1 MSYILFFL
9 GFVVLIL
16 GANWLVEGAI
26 AIGKKFR
33 LPSIVIGLTI
43 VAIGTSLPELVINVI
58 ASMNGITDLA
68 ISNVL
73 GSNILNVL
81 IILGITALIYPLGI
95 PSPTSKY
102 DIPFGFAVTVILG
115 ILASDSMMLGA
126 DFNMLGFWDGFIFV
140 LLFIGFLIYSLR
152 LGVHNKPEPYT
163 RKFNWLK
170 AILFII
176 LGLAG
181 LYWGGQWIVN
191 GSIDIAS
198 LFGIS
203 EGTVGLTIVAFATSL
218 PELITSIVASVKK
231 NNELAVGNAIG
242 SSIFNITLVLGVS
255 AMITPLPFP
264 TASMLDLGMVLAANA
279 FLFMFVFTG
288 RGRKISRIEGAL
300 LILIYVFYLI
310 FTFNL
315 R

>member
-1 MSYILFFL
+1 MVYILFFL

-16 GANWLVEGAI
+16 GANWMIEGAS
-26 AIGKKFR
+26 AIGKKLR

-58 ASMNGITDLA
+58 ASIDGITDLA
-68 ISNVL
+68 VSNVL
-73 GSNILNVL
+73 GSNILNIL
-81 IILGITALIYPLGI
+81 IILGVTALIYPVGI
-95 PSPTSKY
+95 PAATSKY
-102 DIPFGFAVTVILG
+102 EIPLCFIITIILG
-115 ILASDSMMLGA
+115 ILASDSMIMGS
-126 DFNMLGFWDGFIFV
+126 DKNVLGFWDGFIFV
-140 LLFIGFLIYSLR
+140 LMFIGFIVYSIR
-152 LGVHNKPEPYT
+152 LGKHTKPEPYT
-163 RKFNWLK
+163 KKFKWFK
-170 AILFII
+170 ALSFIL

-191 GSIDIAS
+191 GTLDIAA
-198 LFGIS
+198 LFNIS

-218 PELITSIVASVKK
+218 PELVTSIVASVKK
-231 NNELAVGNAIG
+231 NNEIAVGNAIG

-255 AMITPLPFP
+255 AMITPLPFA
-264 TASMLDLGMVLAANA
+264 TASMLDLGMVMAANA
-279 FLFMFVFTG
+279 FLFVFVFTG

-300 LILIYVFYLI
+300 LIIIYILYLL